1 MFFVCATFKTPI
13 EVLTPNTM
21 IRGASRCRII
31 ARNLERQRG
40 VTGKSSIARKESTR
54 TMYTNQRLACT
65 FNTGRNA
72 LAIEATTARYL
83 MYVVNGS
90 EEAIARGWDD
100 LIVMEEDDGT

>member
-1 MFFVCATFKTPI
+1 
-13 EVLTPNTM
+13 
-21 IRGASRCRII
+21 
-31 ARNLERQRG
+31 
-40 VTGKSSIARKESTR
+40 
-54 TMYTNQRLACT
+54 MYTNQRLACT